1 MFVQLADYKKKLDE
15 AVQSADGYEEAKKKT
30 AYELD
35 ARQQAIDA
43 LTSDNDKLNKSKK
56 KIQSEVIKLSGN
68 FFGCLIIFA
77 AYCCYLF
84 CGDLCNRE
92 KTHRKLLCDACGS
105 SWRFGQFLGS
115 LVKQHWCF
123 QYLESHGKQR

>member
-1 MFVQLADYKKKLDE
+1 MQQLVDQLMKYFFVTKQLCLCVAQLADYKKKLDE

-68 FFGCLIIFA
+68 IFRLLD
-77 AYCCYLF
+77 YFCCPLF
-84 CGDLCNRE
+84 LPI
-92 KTHRKLLCDACGS
+92 L
-105 SWRFGQFLGS
+105 WRF
-115 LVKQHWCF
+115 V
-123 QYLESHGKQR
+123 